1 MFPSCNRGSVG
12 LMEAP
17 CPRMVASMQSGCW
30 LAHWIIMRARRR
42 KWTPPP
48 PSHCI
53 TDSVAG
59 YHHIKLVLMNT
70 SESTEER
77 DNQTFI
83 KCLNLLYMHN
93 VMEREMGL
101 WRLSA
106 RGWSLPQN
114 VRLNVEAELSID
126 GLKTYRLIA
135 TLTAQLLGG
144 IKWSKY
150 RK

>member
-1 MFPSCNRGSVG
+1 MSQDGGFNAV
-12 LMEAP
+12 
-17 CPRMVASMQSGCW
+17 RMLIATLNHHESQAEEVN
-30 LAHWIIMRARRR
+30 
-42 KWTPPP
+42 PPP

-101 WRLSA
+101 
-106 RGWSLPQN
+106 
-114 VRLNVEAELSID
+114 
-126 GLKTYRLIA
+126 
-135 TLTAQLLGG
+135 
-144 IKWSKY
+144 
-150 RK
+150 